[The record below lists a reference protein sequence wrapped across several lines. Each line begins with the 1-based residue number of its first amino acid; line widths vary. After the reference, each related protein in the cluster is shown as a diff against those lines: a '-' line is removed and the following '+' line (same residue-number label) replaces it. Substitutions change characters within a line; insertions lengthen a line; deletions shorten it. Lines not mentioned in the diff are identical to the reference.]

1 MDFKMSYLLNI
12 IGGLIIKGSAQE
24 KTLKFGNKLFLTQNL
39 RSTLFPVYR
48 SGHEKEEKL
57 CMLQQNINHL
67 LKTIWYIDSLDIFIL
82 CQQMTKVS
90 FFSSYYDFCSLNNQ
104 NCPSWYF
111 FGHLLDGI
119 FQLSKLNLNFEKN
132 LWGVLWLICVV
143 N

>member
-24 KTLKFGNKLFLTQNL
+24 KTRNKLFITQNL

-67 LKTIWYIDSLDIFIL
+67 LKTIWYITSLDIFIL
-82 CQQMTKVS
+82 CQ
-90 FFSSYYDFCSLNNQ
+90 
-104 NCPSWYF
+104 
-111 FGHLLDGI
+111 
-119 FQLSKLNLNFEKN
+119 
-132 LWGVLWLICVV
+132 
-143 N
+143 

>member
-24 KTLKFGNKLFLTQNL
+24 KTLKFGNKLFITQNL

-48 SGHEKEEKL
+48 SEHEKEEKL

-82 CQQMTKVS
+82 CQ
-90 FFSSYYDFCSLNNQ
+90 
-104 NCPSWYF
+104 
-111 FGHLLDGI
+111 
-119 FQLSKLNLNFEKN
+119 
-132 LWGVLWLICVV
+132 
-143 N
+143 